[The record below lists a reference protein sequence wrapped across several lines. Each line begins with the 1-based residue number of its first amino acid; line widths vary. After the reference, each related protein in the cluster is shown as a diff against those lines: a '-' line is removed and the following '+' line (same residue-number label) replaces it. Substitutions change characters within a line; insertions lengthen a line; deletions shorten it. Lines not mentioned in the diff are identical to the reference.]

1 MSTATPTAPVGILL
15 AAGRGRRFDPTGAH
29 NKLLQPLAGGIP
41 VAVASA
47 RNLLSVVPR
56 VIAVVRPAD
65 GGVAD
70 ALRAIGCEVTVCAD
84 ADSGMAASLSHAIR
98 HSLPDAKAW
107 LIALADMPHVQASTM
122 RALCGAVAG
131 GAAIAAPVS
140 GGRRGNP
147 IAFGALHLTAL
158 LALSGDQG
166 ARGILKTSEVTEVQV
181 DDSGIFQDI
190 DTPSDLSGAR
200 L

>member
-29 NKLLQPLAGGIP
+29 NKLLQPLTGGIP

-166 ARGILKTSEVTEVQV
+166 ARGILKTNEVTEVQV

>member
-1 MSTATPTAPVGILL
+1 MSTATPTAPIGILL

-29 NKLLQPLAGGIP
+29 NKLLQPLTGGIP

-47 RNLLSVVPR
+47 RNLLSVVTR

-122 RALCGAVAG
+122 RALCEAVAG
-131 GAAIAAPVS
+131 GAAIAAPVN

-147 IAFGALHLTAL
+147 IAFGALHLSAL

-166 ARGILKTSEVTEVQV
+166 ARGILKTNEVTEVQV

>member
-29 NKLLQPLAGGIP
+29 NKLLQPLTGGIP

>member
-1 MSTATPTAPVGILL
+1 MSIPTPTAPVGILL

-29 NKLLQPLAGGIP
+29 NKLLQPLTGGIP

-47 RNLLSVVPR
+47 RNLLCVVPK

-70 ALRAIGCEVTVCAD
+70 ALRALGCEVTLCAD

-107 LIALADMPHVQASTM
+107 LIALADMPHVQPSTM
-122 RALCGAVAG
+122 RALCSAVAG

-147 IAFGALHLTAL
+147 IAFGALHLSAL

-166 ARGILKTSEVTEVQV
+166 ARGILKTNEVTEVQV